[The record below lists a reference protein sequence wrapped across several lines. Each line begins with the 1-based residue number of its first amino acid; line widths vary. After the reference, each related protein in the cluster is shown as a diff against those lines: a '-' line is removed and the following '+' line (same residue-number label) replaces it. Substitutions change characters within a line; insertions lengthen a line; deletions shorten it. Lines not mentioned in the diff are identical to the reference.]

1 MARRRPELSEYVP
14 ILGGLWLIACALI
27 PPHWFGGY
35 FSGINR
41 SLWSLSAT
49 IEVFYAIVLA
59 TVVQFLS
66 LFTNSPWTK
75 RLSYVAAIAWLF
87 VTVLLFVAGIPAAAG
102 LAACL
107 TFRALVAYWELF

>member
-14 ILGGLWLIACALI
+14 ILGGLWLIICALI

-35 FSGINR
+35 FFGINR
-41 SLWSLSAT
+41 SIWSLNAT

-59 TVVQFLS
+59 TAVQFVS
-66 LFTNSPWTK
+66 IFSHERWMK
-75 RLSYVAAIAWLF
+75 RLSYVSFVAWLF

-107 TFRALVAYWELF
+107 TFRALASYWDMF